1 LKQFD
6 YLTMRLINATTLK
19 VHEFLNEFMIPPFA
33 ILSHTWEEEECTLQ
47 QMTDAKAS
55 RVTKRKGFTKILLCC
70 KQALKDELQWAWV
83 DTQVL
88 EVPQTQNRADRC
100 RCCIDKTSTA
110 ELSEAINSMFR
121 WYRKASI
128 CYVYL
133 TDVKDITQLASSRW
147 FTRGW
152 TLQEL
157 ISPSKVWFYNANW
170 EYLGSK
176 RGLSAQIQQITNIDA
191 LALETGIVATVSIAR
206 RMSWAATR
214 RTTRVEDR
222 AYSLMGIFDVNMPL
236 LYGEGEKAFHR
247 LQEEIMRTSDDQSL
261 FAWGLPAQV
270 KTMQEYLETSP
281 TPNRV
286 HMRGLFADSPS
297 DFTFSDCIHVLQ
309 DLQSTVPPMVF
320 NNGVRIE
327 LQVKR
332 PDHAVIQF
340 AVIYCTMR
348 GRYKHYLAFPIL
360 SWSDKWVARCGELVT
375 IAVSDLVTHEANH
388 PYRKPQALLI
398 RAPVRLPKRPDRTNI
413 LGLVHVANQY
423 RDFYVLENVHCSA
436 HASYSS
442 TAQTLTIS
450 EETDNLHAVF
460 YFKPKQSEI
469 MSYPPQA
476 TMTQC
481 VCGEHLDK
489 TILEKNHIIVRSRG
503 MLYHDKFS
511 AMHPPFAVLVG
522 GIGTNSWAEVVVL
535 LSDDDPDADFH
546 RLQRTGGELIRSCI
560 TRQYLDS
567 LIQSHPIIEPLCGR
581 RRQLKPQQ
589 VMSWNVGGGCSKR
602 FPDLRHKNGKSSG
615 GLSVSAQIQ
624 MASGNLVEHNLTL
637 FVEITEQGGQGAN
650 QSPGWWGFG
659 E

>member
-1 LKQFD
+1 
-6 YLTMRLINATTLK
+6 MRLINATTLR
-19 VHEFLNEFMIPPFA
+19 VHEFLNEFMVPPYA

-47 QMTDAKAS
+47 QIEDAKAS
-55 RVTKRKGFTKILLCC
+55 NVTKRKGFTKIRLCC
-70 KQALKDELQWAWV
+70 EQALKDELQWAWV
-83 DTQVL
+83 DTQVHDTL
-88 EVPQTQNRADRC
+88 QTQNETDRR

-133 TDVKDITQLASSRW
+133 TDVKDVTQLASSRW

-170 EYLGSK
+170 DYLGSK
-176 RGLSAQIQQITNIDA
+176 RGLSAQIQQITNIDS
-191 LALETGIVATVSIAR
+191 LALETGILATVSIAR
-206 RMSWAATR
+206 RMSWAASR
-214 RTTRVEDR
+214 RTTRIEDR

-247 LQEEIMRTSDDQSL
+247 LQEEIMRTSDDHSL

-270 KTMQEYLETSP
+270 KTMQEYLDASP
-281 TPNRV
+281 TASTV

-332 PDHAVIQF
+332 HDHAVTQF

-348 GRYKHYLAFPIL
+348 GRYKHYLAFPIVG
-360 SWSDKWVARCGELVT
+360 WGDKWVARCGELVT
-375 IAVSDLVTHEANH
+375 IAVSDLVAAKGDY
-388 PYRKPQALLI
+388 PYRRPEVLMI
-398 RAPVRLPKRPDRTNI
+398 RAPVHLPRRQNRTNI
-413 LGLVHVANQY
+413 LDLVYVANEY
-423 RDFYVLENVHCSA
+423 RDYYVLENVQCSA

-442 TAQTLTIS
+442 TAQTLAIS
-450 EETDNLHAVF
+450 EETDTLHAVF
-460 YFKPKQSEI
+460 YFTPKQPEI
-469 MSYPPQA
+469 KSYPPQA
-476 TMTQC
+476 PMTQC
-481 VCGEHLDK
+481 MCGAHLTT
-489 TILEKNHIIVRSRG
+489 TIVEKNQFIIRSRAKA
-503 MLYHDKFS
+503 YHDEFS
-511 AMHPPFAVLVG
+511 AMYPPFAVLIG

-546 RLQRTGGELIRSCI
+546 RLQRKGGGMIRSCI
-560 TRQYLDS
+560 TKQHLDS
-567 LIQSHPIIEPLCGR
+567 LIQHCPIMEPLCGR

-589 VMSWNVGGGCSKR
+589 VMSWHLGGGCNERS
-602 FPDLRHKNGKSSG
+602 PTLCHKHAKSSG

-624 MASGNLVEHNLTL
+624 MASSNLVEHNLTL
-637 FVEITEQGGQGAN
+637 FVEITEKGGQETT
-650 QSPGWWGFG
+650 QFPGWWGLEG
-659 E
+659 